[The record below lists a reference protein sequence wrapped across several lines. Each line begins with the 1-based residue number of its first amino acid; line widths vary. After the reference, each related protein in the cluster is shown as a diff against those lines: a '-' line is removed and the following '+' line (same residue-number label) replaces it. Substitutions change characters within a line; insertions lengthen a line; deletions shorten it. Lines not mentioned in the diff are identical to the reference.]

1 MACYRLVYDYE
12 SKRLSSFKKVSFSSG
27 GRVARVCTSGGR
39 VARVCTSGGRVA
51 RVCTS
56 GGRVARVCTSG
67 GRVARVC
74 TSGGR
79 VARVCT
85 CFVLSVDVRSFLPW
99 FVYVMSL

>member
-27 GRVARVCTSGGR
+27 GRVARVCT
-39 VARVCTSGGRVA
+39 
-51 RVCTS
+51 
-56 GGRVARVCTSG
+56 
-67 GRVARVC
+67 
-74 TSGGR
+74 
-79 VARVCT
+79 